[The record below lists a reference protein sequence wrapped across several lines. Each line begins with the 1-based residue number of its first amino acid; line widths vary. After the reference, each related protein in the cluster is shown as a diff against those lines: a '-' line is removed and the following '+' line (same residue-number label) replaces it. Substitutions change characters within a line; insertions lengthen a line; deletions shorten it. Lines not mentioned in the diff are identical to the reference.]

1 MLQGS
6 TIPSTPTPMAVTQTR
21 RLTLVALVVAF
32 AIVIFDLVD
41 GSLYLGDIDDV
52 LRALQVRE
60 LLRSGA
66 WFDRTLPMISMPEA
80 YVSPWSRL
88 VDLPYVVLAKGL
100 SPFFGEEAGLK
111 AAFQIWPP
119 VMLIAYCVLVV
130 SIVNEMLP
138 RGKVLETPA
147 LVATMLAMALSIWEF
162 SPGRIDHH
170 NVQLLA
176 ILCIFWGL
184 IRWTRWSA
192 VMSGVAV
199 VVSTAVG
206 LELLPLVAL
215 VLAAVGVSWI
225 LRRPGSA
232 AFYAAFGLAVALA
245 TPLAGLLLIGAK
257 GIVATECDA
266 FSAPYIT
273 GLVGY
278 GLVTAVT
285 AALLVRSGPWTRIIV
300 LVVAGSALIAALAV
314 SFPLCLSGPYHM
326 IDPLSRELWLERV
339 WQEHSILLFFEQGYF
354 PHLLA
359 LGVLVVVLVLA
370 LPVVVSAWR
379 SGTTGTSIVFAV
391 AVAALVLTCLQT
403 RYIRFPTALIPL
415 FIPVALAAVSGSQKL
430 AMRLLAGTIAA
441 LAVLGWMLHLA
452 VPVHLRNLDVV
463 DFMAFGDCKDPDLS
477 DLASLPAGRIIAPT
491 SLGLYMADRLPS
503 GMTIAGISFHRSSPG
518 IKRILEAFLSTDPQ
532 TRQSALAPFDYLAV
546 CRFALPTTLENTT
559 LYAALTHGVSWPGM
573 VRVTTDPEAKVQIYR
588 IDHERLN

>member
-1 MLQGS
+1 MVS
-6 TIPSTPTPMAVTQTR
+6 TQTR
-21 RLTLVALVVAF
+21 RLTLVALLVAF
-32 AIVIFDLVD
+32 AIVAFDLAD

-66 WFDRTLPMISMPEA
+66 WFDRTLPMIAMPEA

-88 VDLPYVVLAKGL
+88 VDLPYFVLAKGL
-100 SPFFGEEAGLK
+100 SPFFGAETGLK
-111 AAFQIWPP
+111 AAFLVWPP
-119 VMLIAYCVLVV
+119 IMLVAYCLLVV
-130 SIVNEMLP
+130 LIVKEMLP
-138 RGKVLETPA
+138 KGKILETPA

-170 NVQLLA
+170 NVQLLS
-176 ILCIFWGL
+176 ILCIFYGL

-215 VLAAVGVSWI
+215 VLAAVSGGWI

-232 AFYAAFGLAVALA
+232 KFYPAFGVAVALA
-245 TPLAGLLLIGAK
+245 APLAGLLLIGVN

-266 FSAPYIT
+266 FSAPYVS

-285 AALLVRSGPWTRIIV
+285 AFLLAQSGPRSRAIV
-300 LVVAGSALIAALAV
+300 LVAAGVALIALLAV
-314 SFPLCLSGPYHM
+314 SFPLCLNGPYHM
-326 IDPLSRELWLERV
+326 IDPLSRALWLERV

-354 PHLLA
+354 AHLLA
-359 LGVLVVVLVLA
+359 LGVLLVVLVLA
-370 LPVVVSAWR
+370 LPEVISAWR
-379 SGTTGTSIVFAV
+379 SGNTGTSIVFAV

-403 RYIRFPTALIPL
+403 RYIRFPTALVPL
-415 FIPVALAAVSGSQKL
+415 FIPLVLAAVNDGQKL
-430 AMRLLAGTIAA
+430 ALRLLAGSIGA
-441 LAVLGWMLHLA
+441 LATVGGVLHLA
-452 VPVHLRNLDVV
+452 IPVHLRDLDVV

-477 DLASLPAGRIIAPT
+477 DLASLPPGRIIAPT

-518 IKRILEAFLSTDPQ
+518 IKRILEAFLSLDSQ
-532 TRQSALAPFDYLAV
+532 TRQAALAPFDYLAV
-546 CRFALPTTLENTT
+546 CRFALPTTIADTT
-559 LYAALTHGVSWPGM
+559 LYAALTHGGSWPGLM
-573 VRVTTDPEAKVQIYR
+573 RLTKDPDAKLQIYR
-588 IDHERLN
+588 IDHASLY